1 MSGIKS
7 VRGRTTAISAS
18 KAYSGGA
25 PPFGQTLLPAA
36 QYKGSWV
43 MFNNSMLYSVGTGW
57 TQPLTILGG
66 LTTVT
71 VGPGG
76 SFSKLGDAL
85 AFFTIFKPVSAQYDF
100 LGKVIILN
108 DHTVTD
114 QTLMTAQQLGWV
126 IIESEPLTTVSVE
139 RTANVSTVEFATP
152 HKLAI
157 GRTFAI
163 HKCTDTSFNILTGT
177 VTGVPSAT
185 KIEYS
190 QTASDVANTADTTG
204 ECYVDVDVDVSA
216 FTEVDPFVTDF
227 MPLMSFL
234 GGSAPIINC
243 RFKKTGTAPTDP
255 ATSNPYRT
263 IGLALRGTTFVTID
277 TPPPSAPP
285 PLTWAY
291 KAGIYG
297 FSENIRVGAQSLA
310 RITSFELV
318 GGDINL
324 LVSNALASFLRSRA
338 RTAGIANI
346 SSQFGATVNVSFSD
360 AQSTVGVNAVT
371 DLSINSGSVMSVG
384 ATTLGGVA
392 QDEIVPSG
400 LGIVYDDR
408 VGQVPNWAGY
418 LTPESFTVATLPSA
432 SAFARSLIYVSD
444 ETGGATIAFSDGTN
458 WRRVQ
463 DRNIVS

>member
-18 KAYSGGA
+18 KFYSTGI
-25 PPFGQTLLPAA
+25 PPFGSTLLPAA

-43 MFNNSMLYSVGTGW
+43 MLNGSMVFSNGAGW
-57 TQPLTILGG
+57 SQPLTILTS
-66 LTTVT
+66 LATVT

-76 SFSKLGDAL
+76 NFAKLGDAL
-85 AFFTIFKPVSAQYDF
+85 SFFTIFNPVAAQYDF

-114 QTLMTAQQLGWV
+114 QTLMAAQQLGWV

-139 RTANVSTVEFATP
+139 RTANVSTVEFSTP

-204 ECYVDVDVDVSA
+204 ECYVDVDVDVSGW
-216 FTEVDPFVTDF
+216 TEVEPFTPGF
-227 MPLMSFL
+227 MPLMSFQ
-234 GGSAPIINC
+234 GGSAPIVNC
-243 RFKKTGTAPTDP
+243 RFKRVGTAPTDP
-255 ATSNPYRT
+255 LTGNPYFTR
-263 IGLALRGTTFVTID
+263 GLALRATTFVTVD
-277 TPPPSAPP
+277 NEPPSAPP

-291 KAGIYG
+291 KAGFYN
-297 FSENIRVGAQSLA
+297 FSFNILVGAQSLA

-318 GGDINL
+318 GGIDNL
-324 LVSNALASFLRSRA
+324 GASNSIASFLRSRA
-338 RTAGIANI
+338 RGATSVNI
-346 SSQFGATVNVSFSD
+346 SAAFGASVAVSFSD
-360 AQSTVGVNAVT
+360 AQSTVGVNSV
-371 DLSINSGSVMSVG
+371 DDMKIFSGSVMSVG
-384 ATTLGGVA
+384 ATTIGGVS
-392 QDEIVPSG
+392 QNEIVPSG
-400 LGIVYDDR
+400 SGIVYDDR